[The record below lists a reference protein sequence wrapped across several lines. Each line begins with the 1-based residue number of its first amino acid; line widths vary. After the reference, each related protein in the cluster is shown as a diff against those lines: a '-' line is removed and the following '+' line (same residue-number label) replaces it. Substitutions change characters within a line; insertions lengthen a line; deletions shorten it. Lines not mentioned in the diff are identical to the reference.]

1 VPIARNMVSNEAEDI
16 TICRDQ
22 PNVDPVRANANLFLE
37 TWEYAQQ
44 AKSELQDQQNQDG
57 SSDAAKASKVLFQ
70 NLDCQLKELS
80 PDVLEKAVANS
91 IIDQS
96 EADKINQC
104 RVQLEREA
112 ELQQMRSRQDHD
124 DLERE

>member
-1 VPIARNMVSNEAEDI
+1 MVSNEAEDI

-22 PNVDPVRANANLFLE
+22 PNVNPVRANANLFWE

-44 AKSELQDQQNQDG
+44 SKSELQDQQNQDMP
-57 SSDAAKASKVLFQ
+57 SDTAKASKVLFQ
-70 NLDCQLKELS
+70 NLDRQLKELS
-80 PDVLEKAVANS
+80 PDVLESAVTNS
-91 IIDQS
+91 VIEQS
-96 EADKINQC
+96 EADRINQC

-112 ELQQMRSRQDHD
+112 ELQQMRSRQDRD